1 MANSPQESPYDF
13 ERLARRLGQYDPQ
26 VWRWEPRANDNKPPA
41 KPATPADLIVGFALG
56 AVIGAATLYI
66 LFFN

>member
-1 MANSPQESPYDF
+1 MASSPEESPIDF
-13 ERLARRLGQYDPQ
+13 ERLARRLGQNNPQ
-26 VWRWEPRANDNKPPA
+26 AWRWEPRANDNKPPV
-41 KPATPADLIVGFALG
+41 KPATRADLFVGFALG

>member
-1 MANSPQESPYDF
+1 M
-13 ERLARRLGQYDPQ
+13 RGWLASWGRMTRNRGAGSQ
-26 VWRWEPRANDNKPPA
+26 ANDNKPPI

-66 LFFN
+66 LFFR